1 MKLRMCAASVLAF
14 GVQVV
19 FAQAASGAAQPPATP
34 ASAGGVKFAQVTSD
48 RDNFT
53 GDRIRFP
60 YTTLIVEATKLGNG
74 GGTTPVCVPARTNL
88 LGVGKGTLNA
98 NGSVKEMSIFSL
110 KAPAVPP
117 VLATSSPDEVKEA
130 QAAAATAAAQCG
142 TVPVAAVGQAV
153 LLDPEMLRKS
163 PPERFGWTY
172 GTLVVP
178 YKYQVQGDRS
188 LSGGATLGGYA
199 GFRGSPF
206 GGPSLVFMGFA
217 GATKVDVPTT
227 RNGQAVTESVAGLS
241 YGVGLLGS
249 IKDAFKVGFVI
260 GADRVDNKLGY
271 VNNGKTWIS
280 FSLGYDFYQ

>member
-1 MKLRMCAASVLAF
+1 MNLRMCAASMLAF
-14 GVQVV
+14 GVQVAW
-19 FAQAASGAAQPPATP
+19 AQAANPTVQPPSPP

-60 YTTLIVEATKLGNG
+60 HTTLIASATTLGNG
-74 GGTTPVCVPARTNL
+74 GGTSSTCVPTNVDL
-88 LGVGKGTLNA
+88 LGIGKGTLNT

-110 KAPAVPP
+110 KAPVVP
-117 VLATSSPDEVKEA
+117 VLGATAKPQEVAAAE
-130 QAAAATAAAQCG
+130 AAAAAAKAQCG
-142 TVPVAAVGQAV
+142 AVPVATVGQSL

-178 YKYQVQGDRS
+178 YKYQIKGDRS

-206 GGPSLVFMGFA
+206 GSPSLVFMGFA

-227 RNGQAVTESVAGLS
+227 KNGQAVTESVAGLS
-241 YGVGLLGS
+241 YGVGVLGS
-249 IKDAFKVGFVI
+249 IKDAFKLGLVI

>member
-14 GVQVV
+14 GVQVAW
-19 FAQAASGAAQPPATP
+19 AQAANPAVKPPDSAAPAAPAASGAA
-34 ASAGGVKFAQVTSD
+34 AGGVKFAQVTSD

-53 GDRIRFP
+53 GDRIR
-60 YTTLIVEATKLGNG
+60 YRLTTLMLQATKLGNG
-74 GGTTPVCVPARTNL
+74 GETVPVCVPSGTSL
-88 LGVGKGTLNA
+88 LGIGKGTLTA
-98 NGSVKEMSIFSL
+98 DGKAQELSIFSL
-110 KAPAVPP
+110 K
-117 VLATSSPDEVKEA
+117 EA
-130 QAAAATAAAQCG
+130 AKDTAGECG
-142 TVPVAAVGQAV
+142 TTALVKPGQAV
-153 LLDPEMLRKS
+153 LVDPEMLRKS
-163 PPERFGWTY
+163 PPERYGWTY

-178 YKYQVQGDRS
+178 YKYQIQGDRS

-199 GFRGSPF
+199 GFRGSLF
-206 GGPSLVFMGFA
+206 NGPTLVFMGFA

-260 GADRVDNKLGY
+260 GTDRVDNKLGY
-271 VNNGKTWIS
+271 VNNGKAWVS